1 MRSFFL
7 IILYF
12 IVSLPYAQAQVH
24 RVAVFDYDDRLDQ
37 QQSTAKYIERQL
49 TEKVP
54 AIALDQY
61 SGKEDLS
68 TSIRVLQALDKKG
81 YDLIITI
88 TSDALIV
95 AQHVIK
101 QTPTLFTNVNNPLFL
116 GFDSLGQP
124 KGLISGAS
132 YYISVEKQLDLY
144 LAILPNLKK
153 MGFIFDLNNKSKQ
166 VEIPEVRQVCEKIG
180 LHYKIEVVKRKEELE
195 RAVQRLLANGAE
207 AVTIGSSDLLY
218 NNISRFIAPCTASRV
233 PVFSFNKKGV
243 DFGAI
248 AALSSDYKQMVD
260 SLLIPMA
267 LEVLE
272 NKKSPGDM
280 PIAFLKENRIFI
292 NLTQAGKI
300 NLPIPRQILDRAV
313 IVR

>member
-1 MRSFFL
+1 MKSFIL
-7 IILYF
+7 LILYV
-12 IVSLPYAQAQVH
+12 IVSLPYAQAQVYK
-24 RVAVFDYDDRLDQ
+24 VAVFDYDDRLDQ
-37 QQSTAKYIERQL
+37 QQSTAKYIQQQL
-49 TEKVP
+49 TKKVP

-61 SGKEDLS
+61 SGKEDPA
-68 TSIRVLQALDKKG
+68 TSIKVLQELDTKG

-116 GFDSLGQP
+116 GFNRLGQP

-144 LAILPNLKK
+144 MAILPNLKQ

-180 LHYKIEVVKRKEELE
+180 INYQIEVVTRKEELE
-195 RAVQRLLANGAE
+195 PAVQRLIANGAE
-207 AVTIGSSDLLY
+207 AVTIGSSDMLY
-218 NNISRFIAPCTASRV
+218 NNISRFIDPCTAAKI

-243 DFGAI
+243 DSGAI
-248 AALSSDYKQMVD
+248 AALSSDYNQMVD
-260 SLLIPMA
+260 SLIIPMA
-267 LEVLE
+267 IEVLE

-292 NLTQAGKI
+292 NLSQAGKI
-300 NLPIPRQILDRAV
+300 NLHIPKQILDRAV
-313 IVR
+313 VIR